1 MAAFEFE
8 KVLPENVIAIA
19 RSQTA
24 GKGRGGTKWASN
36 IGCSMFS
43 FKLVLKPET
52 FVSKFSNSLGYLT
65 LLSIIEAI
73 NCFDNLVKLTLKIKW
88 PNDILTHKLIKIGG
102 TLHDYIN
109 DTLLLVVG

>member
-1 MAAFEFE
+1 
-8 KVLPENVIAIA
+8 
-19 RSQTA
+19 
-24 GKGRGGTKWASN
+24 
-36 IGCSMFS
+36 MFS

-52 FVSKFSNSLGYLT
+52 FVSKFSNSVGYLT
-65 LLSIIEAI
+65 LLSIIGAI